1 MQLVVETMAAMGR
14 WLLVLQGVELVMR
27 MGARLVVLLVGMDGG
42 GLGQQSQGRE
52 GGVQLLV
59 DL

>member
-1 MQLVVETMAAMGR
+1 MQLVGETMAAMGR

-42 GLGQQSQGRE
+42 DLGQQSQGRE